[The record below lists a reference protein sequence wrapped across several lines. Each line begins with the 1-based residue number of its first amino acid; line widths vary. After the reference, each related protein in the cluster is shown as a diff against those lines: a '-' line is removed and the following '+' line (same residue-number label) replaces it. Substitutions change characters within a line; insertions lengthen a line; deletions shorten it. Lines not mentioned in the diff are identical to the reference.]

1 MPKVPS
7 YLKGFDLKKGDVF
20 ADFEITNIS
29 IEHHEIKRFREYQ
42 YPTVIDFEYRGNGKP
57 DPQRLLDQLHS
68 HLAGEKV
75 IYTRYGNP
83 YSCYFYSI
91 EDLQISQLSSDQKKI
106 QIEGTGYCSRI

>member
-20 ADFEITNIS
+20 ADFLIVKIL
-29 IEHHEIKRFREYQ
+29 IEHLEIKRFREYQ
-42 YPTVIDFEYRGNGKP
+42 YPTTIDFEYQGQGNP
-57 DPQRLLDQLHS
+57 DPDRLMKELHS
-68 HLAGEKV
+68 HLGGEKV

-91 EDLQISQLSSDQKKI
+91 EDLHLGSASPDQKKI